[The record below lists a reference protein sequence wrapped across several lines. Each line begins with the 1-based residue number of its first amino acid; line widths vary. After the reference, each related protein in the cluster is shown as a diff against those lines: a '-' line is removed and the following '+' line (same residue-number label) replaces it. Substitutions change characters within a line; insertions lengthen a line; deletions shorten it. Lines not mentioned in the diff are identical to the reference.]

1 MAAALASLGGL
12 GQLVGATGGN
22 LRSPADQYV
31 GLMQSTTIA
40 DRLVDQFGLMQVY
53 EVDLRFDARRELE
66 MRSRFGVGKK
76 DGLVTVEVDDSDP
89 SRAAAL
95 ANAYVAELRQL
106 TGTLAIS
113 EAQQRRAFFR
123 DHLEK
128 TRTALAQAQSALQ
141 GSGFNQAILRSEP
154 KAMADGYA
162 RLRAEATAAEV
173 RLQTLLSRMAESAPE
188 VQQARSQFAALQVQI
203 KRLEAQV
210 TGAAEQQP
218 GTSPDYVDRYREFK
232 YQETL
237 FELFSRQYELARVD
251 ESREGPLVQVVDAAI
266 PPERRSRP
274 RRSVLAVI
282 SYGASLLLVAA
293 VVATVGLLRDH
304 PQSRLAR
311 LLCEFKG
318 NLQPETKS

>member
-1 MAAALASLGGL
+1 
-12 GQLVGATGGN
+12 
-22 LRSPADQYV
+22 
-31 GLMQSTTIA
+31 
-40 DRLVDQFGLMQVY
+40 
-53 EVDLRFDARRELE
+53 
-66 MRSRFGVGKK
+66 
-76 DGLVTVEVDDSDP
+76 
-89 SRAAAL
+89 
-95 ANAYVAELRQL
+95 
-106 TGTLAIS
+106 
-113 EAQQRRAFFR
+113 
-123 DHLEK
+123 
-128 TRTALAQAQSALQ
+128 
-141 GSGFNQAILRSEP
+141 
-154 KAMADGYA
+154 MADGYA